1 MGSSELL
8 ETQNLD
14 SVMFYE
20 VETSCV
26 LRVLS

>member
-20 VETSCV
+20 VETSRV